1 MSAKTKGGGM
11 DMNAQDYWS
20 IFLETGAPEAYL
32 LYTKA
37 LKMEEKH
44 AFDDTG
50 SGPASYRLQ

>member
-1 MSAKTKGGGM
+1 
-11 DMNAQDYWS
+11 MNAQDYWS

-44 AFDDTG
+44 VFDDTG
-50 SGPASYRLQ
+50 ASPAGYGLQ